1 MANPMMQALM
11 QNKLGPMKQA
21 MNVARS
27 VGNPNMMLQQM
38 FSQNPNYAQAQQL
51 IQQSGGDARKAFYAL
66 AEQMGVDPNEIL
78 NQIR

>member
-1 MANPMMQALM
+1 MANPMMAALM

-21 MNVARS
+21 VNMARTAS
-27 VGNPNMMLQQM
+27 NPQAMLNQM

-51 IQQSGGDARKAFYAL
+51 IQQNGGDARKAFYAL

-78 NQIR
+78 NQLR